1 MTISLS
7 AKAITIFDRRVQNLP
22 GWMCTFR
29 NRVNTLQVWKIL
41 SCGMLFKKRCEVP
54 IGSVIMLII
63 YEILWFRA
71 QQLVSFQVVNT
82 HFLSKHIKWI
92 RLQFIWGRVVTNFN
106 IGNLGKEEDR
116 VGSSRQGP
124 GKRRGLRPI
133 ATLLWGLESG
143 SNIGQMVHM
152 APGYL
157 WHKLQRG
164 GMGSI
169 CWVVDR
175 LGHSLPC

>member
-106 IGNLGKEEDR
+106 IGNLGNSLVAFNSLGFSLHFLPPNHR
-116 VGSSRQGP
+116 VISNGP
-124 GKRRGLRPI
+124 SPEIIL
-133 ATLLWGLESG
+133 TLSVCSIPP
-143 SNIGQMVHM
+143 SNS
-152 APGYL
+152 
-157 WHKLQRG
+157 K
-164 GMGSI
+164 S
-169 CWVVDR
+169 VV
-175 LGHSLPC
+175 